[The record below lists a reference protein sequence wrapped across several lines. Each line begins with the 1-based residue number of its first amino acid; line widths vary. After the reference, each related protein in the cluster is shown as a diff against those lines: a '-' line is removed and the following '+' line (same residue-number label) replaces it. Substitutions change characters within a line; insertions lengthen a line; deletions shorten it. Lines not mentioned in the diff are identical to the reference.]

1 MNVSLQASG
10 GRHLA
15 PFDQSYPVRA
25 LIWECLS
32 DGAWR
37 LACVFECQSLEVAD
51 EMAME
56 MCTEPYEAGVT
67 AMHYVVGE
75 VRRG

>member
-1 MNVSLQASG
+1 MNTSLQASE

-15 PFDQSYPVRA
+15 PFDPVYPVRA

-37 LACVFECQSLEVAD
+37 LSCVFECQTLEVA
-51 EMAME
+51 EETAME

-67 AMHYVVGE
+67 AMHFVVGE
-75 VRRG
+75 VDHG